1 MLVEDFDNL
10 LQYNDNDPPP
20 PPPPPPAVTTQPST
34 PQGRKIIDIDLTTS
48 KQSTT
53 VLSPQPYHSNFRHHQ
68 QGLGHA
74 TTTTSCSGAVSKEPP
89 SLAKGDTTGLEASQ
103 LSPGNLSKTSTKC
116 DNVVPPPPRHHHHL
130 LPKTSSIS
138 TKKQDRDNIL
148 MEEGG
153 DGVSS
158 QKELSERFSAA
169 SVDADFAS
177 CNNHNLSCMSYEA
190 IQALSPPSDDDNVC
204 TFSSSIASS
213 SSHAAAAAGGG
224 VSIEN
229 ILSPAVQLDLQGDSE
244 TTTTDSGGRCE
255 SASASGDDGANQE
268 EAGAIDLDSFASKE
282 LADLFQELRRSL
294 VTEEGSGDGKRA
306 LQVKGMAKI
315 GEIDDY
321 CYSIE
326 DGLPLDLVEELDR
339 NARQFSSCM

>member
-10 LQYNDNDPPP
+10 LQYDNDPPM
-20 PPPPPPAVTTQPST
+20 TTQPST

-53 VLSPQPYHSNFRHHQ
+53 VLSPQPYHSDLPHQHQ

-74 TTTTSCSGAVSKEPP
+74 TITTSSGAVSKEPP
-89 SLAKGDTTGLEASQ
+89 SLAKGGTMGLEASR
-103 LSPGNLSKTSTKC
+103 LLPGNLSKTSTKC
-116 DNVVPPPPRHHHHL
+116 DNVVPPPPCHHHHHL
-130 LPKTSSIS
+130 LPKTSSTS
-138 TKKQDRDNIL
+138 TKKQDHDNIL
-148 MEEGG
+148 MEEGCG
-153 DGVSS
+153 GVSS

-177 CNNHNLSCMSYEA
+177 CNNHNLSYMSYEA
-190 IQALSPPSDDDNVC
+190 IQALLPPSDDDNVC

-213 SSHAAAAAGGG
+213 SSHSAGGGGG

-255 SASASGDDGANQE
+255 SASVSGDDGANQE

-294 VTEEGSGDGKRA
+294 VMEEGSGDGKRV

-315 GEIDDY
+315 GEIDD
-321 CYSIE
+321 CCIE

-339 NARQFSSCM
+339 NARQFSSSM